1 MKKLL
6 WTSCLT
12 VAFSWLGLSIA
23 QAWSLEEAAKDYK
36 GTEVKV
42 TFLDRPGYRAA
53 IEMLP
58 EFEKLTGIKV
68 SYELIPYEN
77 SREKQVLD
85 FSAQGD
91 LAIALVDLVWMG
103 EFAESGWIVP
113 VDEIKKKFPE
123 PDRS

>member
-12 VAFSWLGLSIA
+12 VALSWLGLSIA

-36 GTEVKV
+36 GTEVKF

-58 EFEKLTGIKV
+58 EFEKLT
-68 SYELIPYEN
+68 
-77 SREKQVLD
+77 
-85 FSAQGD
+85 GD

-113 VDEIKKKFPE
+113 VDEIKRNSRTLSILISIWRTSF
-123 PDRS
+123 RFS

>member
-23 QAWSLEEAAKDYK
+23 LAWSLGEAAKDYK

-42 TFLDRPGYRAA
+42 IFLDRPGYRAA

-58 EFEKLTGIKV
+58 EFEKLTGIKI
-68 SYELIPYEN
+68 SYELVPYEN
-77 SREKQVLD
+77 SREKEVLD

-91 LAIALVDLVWMG
+91 LAIALGAL
-103 EFAESGWIVP
+103 SWIA
-113 VDEIKKKFPE
+113 KL
-123 PDRS
+123 